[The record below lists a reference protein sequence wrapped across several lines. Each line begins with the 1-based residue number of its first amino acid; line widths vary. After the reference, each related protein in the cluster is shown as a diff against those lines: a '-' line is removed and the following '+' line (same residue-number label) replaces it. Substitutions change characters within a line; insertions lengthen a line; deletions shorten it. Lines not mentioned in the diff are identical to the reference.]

1 MASRELRRERILFN
15 REKAIKVIIVMMRM
29 MVMMT
34 EMVIMLM
41 MGKRVMMKMTTMI
54 KTLNTLVQV
63 AQKQKELQAR
73 FRELEKQEQV

>member
-15 REKAIKVIIVMMRM
+15 REKAIKVIIVKMRM

-34 EMVIMLM
+34 ETVIMIM

>member
-1 MASRELRRERILFN
+1 MPSRELRRERILFN

-29 MVMMT
+29 MVMLT
-34 EMVIMLM
+34 ETVIMIM

-54 KTLNTLVQV
+54 KTLSTLVQV

>member
-1 MASRELRRERILFN
+1 M
-15 REKAIKVIIVMMRM
+15 IIVMMRM

-34 EMVIMLM
+34 ETVIMTM

>member
-1 MASRELRRERILFN
+1 MLNRELRRERILFN
-15 REKAIKVIIVMMRM
+15 REKAIKVIIIMMRM

-34 EMVIMLM
+34 EAVIMTM
-41 MGKRVMMKMTTMI
+41 MEKRVMMKMTTMI